1 MKVVSVNVGM
11 PRETVWKDMVVRT
24 GIFKEPVDGPVVINK
39 LNLEGDGQADLTVHG
54 GEEKAVYAYPHEHYN
69 YWHQELPALSFSFGM
84 FGENLTTEGLLENSL
99 CIGDRLRAGSAVLMV
114 TQPRMPCYKLA
125 LRFGQD
131 DMIKRFL
138 ASGRSGFYL
147 SVIEP
152 GEVRAGSS
160 IEVLSRD
167 RHRVTIADIS
177 ALFLN
182 ETHEPDLL
190 ERATNVSAL
199 PQNWKVQ
206 LRLRAKS
213 DHGRLH

>member
-1 MKVVSVNVGM
+1 MGTI
-11 PRETVWKDMVVRT
+11 PQ
-24 GIFKEPVDGPVVINK
+24 GITNED
-39 LNLEGDGQADLTVHG
+39 VHG
-54 GEEKAVYAYPHEHYN
+54 PTWPSAAVG
-69 YWHQELPALSFSFGM
+69 LSSFVARH
-84 FGENLTTEGLLENSL
+84 L
-99 CIGDRLRAGSAVLMV
+99 
-114 TQPRMPCYKLA
+114 PCYKLA
-125 LRFGQD
+125 LRFGRD
-131 DMIKRFL
+131 DMIERFL

-167 RHRVTIADIS
+167 PHRVTIADIS

-190 ERATNVSAL
+190 ERAIKVSAL

-206 LRLRAKS
+206 LRLRARS
-213 DHGRLH
+213 QERSRQSQ